1 MIINENKEEKKRELI
16 MPLEEGILIFDL
28 YIWLYRS
35 AEICFGL
42 VATILFKL

>member
-1 MIINENKEEKKRELI
+1 MIINENKEEEKKRELI

-35 AEICFGL
+35 AEIFLG
-42 VATILFKL
+42 